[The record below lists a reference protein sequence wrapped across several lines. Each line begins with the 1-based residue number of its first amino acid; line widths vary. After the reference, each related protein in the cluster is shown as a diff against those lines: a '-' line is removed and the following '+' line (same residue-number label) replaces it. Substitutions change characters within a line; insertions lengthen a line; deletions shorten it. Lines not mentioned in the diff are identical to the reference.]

1 MRVLLGSNRILS
13 LFGALAFL
21 FPFAVD
27 AVAGSFYFK
36 RVGGVPTYTNI
47 PPPAGGF
54 KRVTYGDGGGGR
66 GGFSLGGY
74 TYSEHYDALI
84 KKTASWFE
92 IDPNLVKAIIKV
104 ESNFNRGAISSKGA
118 MGVMQLMPETA
129 RDHGVSD
136 PFDPEDNIIGGTR
149 YLAKLMNMFGGDLEL
164 VLAAYNAGE
173 NAVVR
178 NGYKIP
184 PYAETQEYVR
194 KVLHHYNYLK
204 TSSKHRL

>member
-1 MRVLLGSNRILS
+1 MGILLG
-13 LFGALAFL
+13 ALTFL
-21 FPFAVD
+21 FASYFPFVSE

-36 RVGGVPTYTNI
+36 KVGGVPTYTNI
-47 PPPAGGF
+47 PPTTGGF
-54 KRVTYGDGGGGR
+54 KRVTYGDRVGGS
-66 GGFSLGGY
+66 FSLGAY
-74 TYSEHYDALI
+74 TYPEHYDALI

-104 ESNFNRGAISSKGA
+104 ESNFNRGALSRKGA

-129 RDHGVSD
+129 RDHGVTD

-178 NGYKIP
+178 NGFKIP
-184 PYAETQEYVR
+184 PYEETQQYVR